1 MIATWYEERWAA
13 WQVLAQRTF
22 EVFQRLAA
30 PTKSADAGSLVV
42 WKFGT
47 HPHADRNGHCV
58 MNHSWPTHCGVRD
71 DGQAVCYVG
80 SALYLVV
87 VTVI

>member
-42 WKFGT
+42 
-47 HPHADRNGHCV
+47 
-58 MNHSWPTHCGVRD
+58 
-71 DGQAVCYVG
+71 
-80 SALYLVV
+80 
-87 VTVI
+87 